1 MFLSALDPNL
11 LSVLISPLDQQIT
24 FIRRNVLLTVCRR
37 PKCFSALV
45 VVGECGLTR
54 ADMLHNL
61 LLHYHP
67 NESNT
72 VSVMVGW
79 RKATKKN
86 SLALCRG

>member
-1 MFLSALDPNL
+1 MCYLQYVEDQ
-11 LSVLISPLDQQIT
+11 SV
-24 FIRRNVLLTVCRR
+24 V
-37 PKCFSALV
+37 ALV